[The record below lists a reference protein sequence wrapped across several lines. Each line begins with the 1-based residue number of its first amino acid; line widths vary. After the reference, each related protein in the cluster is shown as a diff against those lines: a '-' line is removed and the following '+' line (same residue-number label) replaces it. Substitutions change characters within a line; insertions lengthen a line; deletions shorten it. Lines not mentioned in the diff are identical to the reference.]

1 MPESKIYDTNPV
13 KHVVVDDR
21 YHMALKIYA
30 LKHGKTSKEIV
41 EESRPPEKKPEEAE
55 QEQENKIGI

>member
-30 LKHGKTSKEIV
+30 LKHNKTAKEIV
-41 EESRPPEKKPEEAE
+41 EEALDKMPGFKEFLE
-55 QEQENKIGI
+55 